1 MDRDNKNM
9 YNREATVPVTTDFR
23 VLNSLSGLG
32 ISSKVTSP
40 PAAAAAASS
49 SCSCYTSSF
58 WEVF

>member
-32 ISSKVTSP
+32 ISSKVTT
-40 PAAAAAASS
+40 PAAAA
-49 SCSCYTSSF
+49 SCCTSSF
-58 WEVF
+58 